1 MIALLCVD
9 LMNEYLDPKGVLS
22 EETSEF
28 VKKHDSLQRIARIQ
42 EHFREQGG
50 LVIHVRTGFS
60 EGYPELPDTNSKI
73 FKGIKDKNALLL
85 DEWGTEIPDE
95 IAPHKGEPVIRK
107 HRVGPFDRTR
117 LEIILRTKDIK
128 DLYIVGG
135 LSLGTISMS
144 AYEAHDMD
152 FNVCVIDDG
161 CYDRTD
167 ERHEMGMRVAG
178 QVAEVKTFAEIAP
191 RLTRM

>member
-9 LMNEYLDPKGVLS
+9 LMNEYLDPKGLLS
-22 EETSEF
+22 EETSEY
-28 VKKHDSLQRIARIQ
+28 VKKHDTLQRIARIQ

-60 EGYPELPDTNSKI
+60 DGYAELPETNSKI
-73 FKGIKDKNALLL
+73 FKGIKDKGALLL
-85 DEWGTEIPDE
+85 DQWGTQIPEE
-95 IAPHKGEPVIRK
+95 IAAQKGEPVIRK

-117 LEIILRTKDIK
+117 LEIILRTKGIK

-135 LSLGTISMS
+135 LSLGTVSMS

-152 FNVCVIDDG
+152 FNVCVIKDG

-167 ERHEMGMRVAG
+167 ERHDLGMK
-178 QVAEVKTFAEIAP
+178 VAEQVGEVKNFSDIAP
-191 RLTRM
+191 RLIR